1 MYLGGCINGPQQEPD
16 STIKLGNWENLLN
29 YLQKGEQD
37 LGNDK
42 GGVAR
47 TAVSTGVRWL
57 EGSDNQ
63 NIKDSTVT
71 RVTQKDCGLWQGMQV
86 SCHDSLR
93 KVCKPTNYV
102 QTQSYMCEHAFFC
115 GVGP

>member
-16 STIKLGNWENLLN
+16 GTIKLGNWENLLN

-47 TAVSTGVRWL
+47 TAGSTGVRWL
-57 EGSDNQ
+57 
-63 NIKDSTVT
+63 
-71 RVTQKDCGLWQGMQV
+71 
-86 SCHDSLR
+86 
-93 KVCKPTNYV
+93 
-102 QTQSYMCEHAFFC
+102 
-115 GVGP
+115 